1 MNLIKFTALFCL
13 FALNSNSVFGDL
25 LPQSRMLA
33 NYDMKTIIDSF
44 MQIFSGL
51 EPSYRLTY
59 FNIRGRAEFIRWI
72 FAAGGQAYID
82 NRVATADWPA
92 LKPTTPFGQLPIL
105 EICEGSRVTTLAQSM
120 AIGKFEFVCFL
131 FRDLKITDF

>member
-33 NYDMKTIIDSF
+33 NYDMKSLIESLVQ
-44 MQIFSGL
+44 MFSGL
-51 EPSYRLTY
+51 EPTYRLTY
-59 FNIRGRAEFIRWI
+59 FNISGRAEFIRWI

-82 NRVATADWPA
+82 NRVSTADWPT
-92 LKPTTPFGQLPIL
+92 LKPTTPFLQLPIL

-120 AIGKFEFVCFL
+120 AIGNFNFKFIF
-131 FRDLKITDF
+131 